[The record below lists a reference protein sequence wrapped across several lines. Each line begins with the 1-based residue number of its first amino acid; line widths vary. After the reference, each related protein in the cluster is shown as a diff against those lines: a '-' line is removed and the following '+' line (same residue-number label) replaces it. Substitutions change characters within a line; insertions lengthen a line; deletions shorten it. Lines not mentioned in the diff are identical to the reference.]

1 MIVVEIQ
8 STLRQYMEWGIKLK
22 NNLFRKTFI
31 NFIIKSIVAGVVIL
45 LGTLTLIYIT
55 SQFNFHWLYD
65 IAPSLYYL
73 LSRFANYIF
82 RGELIIL
89 LMFIVWLVYVI
100 LSLYRMIKKIFSY
113 INAIVESSNNWFTK
127 DTDYITL
134 PDELSDLEKK
144 LNYLKRESLTNE
156 KLARENEQK
165 KDELIVYLAHDI
177 KTPLTSMIGY
187 LSILNE
193 MDDMPKKQ
201 QEKYIKIALDK
212 SYRLEELINELFDVA
227 RFNSEKIILEKEKL
241 NLNLMLA
248 QIIDD
253 FYPTLSELNKKIEL
267 NNEQQ
272 IMLVADPDKLGRV
285 FNNLIKNAINYSA
298 ENSNI
303 RINVR
308 KNEYNIIVD
317 IINEGRQIPKEKLDQ
332 IFEKFYRLDSSR
344 ISKTGGSG
352 LGLAIAKDIVQLH
365 GGQIK
370 AISSEKETLFRV
382 ELPLVE

>member
-1 MIVVEIQ
+1 MVEIQ

-31 NFIIKSIVAGVVIL
+31 NFIIKLIVAGVMIL

-55 SQFNFHWLYD
+55 SQFNFRWLYD

-113 INAIVESSNNWFTK
+113 INAIVESSNNCFTK

>member
-1 MIVVEIQ
+1 MVEIQ

-100 LSLYRMIKKIFSY
+100 LNLYRMIKKIFSY

-212 SYRLEELINELFDVA
+212 SYRLEELINELIDVA

>member
-1 MIVVEIQ
+1 MVEIQ

-55 SQFNFHWLYD
+55 SQSNFHWLYD

-227 RFNSEKIILEKEKL
+227 RFNSEKIILKKEKL

>member
-1 MIVVEIQ
+1 MVEIQ

-82 RGELIIL
+82 RGELIVL

-382 ELPLVE
+382 ELPLGE

>member
-1 MIVVEIQ
+1 MVEIQ
-8 STLRQYMEWGIKLK
+8 SILRQYMEWGIKLK

-144 LNYLKRESLTNE
+144 LNYLKRESLINE

-272 IMLVADPDKLGRV
+272 IMLLADPDKLGRV

-382 ELPLVE
+382 ELPLGE

>member
-1 MIVVEIQ
+1 MVEIQ

-73 LSRFANYIF
+73 LSIFANYIF

-89 LMFIVWLVYVI
+89 LMFIVCLVYVI

>member
-1 MIVVEIQ
+1 MVEIQ

-100 LSLYRMIKKIFSY
+100 LNLYRMIKKIFSY

>member
-1 MIVVEIQ
+1 MVEIQ
-8 STLRQYMEWGIKLK
+8 STLRQYMECGIKLK

>member
-1 MIVVEIQ
+1 MVEIQ

-144 LNYLKRESLTNE
+144 LNYLKRGSLTNE

-193 MDDMPKKQ
+193 MDDMPKK
-201 QEKYIKIALDK
+201 
-212 SYRLEELINELFDVA
+212 
-227 RFNSEKIILEKEKL
+227 
-241 NLNLMLA
+241 
-248 QIIDD
+248 
-253 FYPTLSELNKKIEL
+253 
-267 NNEQQ
+267 
-272 IMLVADPDKLGRV
+272 
-285 FNNLIKNAINYSA
+285 
-298 ENSNI
+298 
-303 RINVR
+303 
-308 KNEYNIIVD
+308 
-317 IINEGRQIPKEKLDQ
+317 
-332 IFEKFYRLDSSR
+332 
-344 ISKTGGSG
+344 
-352 LGLAIAKDIVQLH
+352 
-365 GGQIK
+365 
-370 AISSEKETLFRV
+370 
-382 ELPLVE
+382 

>member
-1 MIVVEIQ
+1 MVEIQ
-8 STLRQYMEWGIKLK
+8 SILRQYMEWGIKLK

-241 NLNLMLA
+241 NLNLMIA

-272 IMLVADPDKLGRV
+272 IMLLADPDKLGRV

>member
-1 MIVVEIQ
+1 MVEIQ
-8 STLRQYMEWGIKLK
+8 SILRQYMEWGIKLK

-144 LNYLKRESLTNE
+144 LNYLKRESLINE

-272 IMLVADPDKLGRV
+272 IMLLADPDKLGRV

>member
-1 MIVVEIQ
+1 MVEIQ

-55 SQFNFHWLYD
+55 SQFYFHWLYD

-227 RFNSEKIILEKEKL
+227 RFNSEKIILEKEEL

-267 NNEQQ
+267 KNEQQ

-370 AISSEKETLFRV
+370 AISSEKETLFMV
-382 ELPLVE
+382 ELPLGE

>member
-1 MIVVEIQ
+1 MVEIQ

-144 LNYLKRESLTNE
+144 LNCLKRESLTNE

-352 LGLAIAKDIVQLH
+352 LGLAIAKDIVQLY

-382 ELPLVE
+382 ELPLGE

>member
-1 MIVVEIQ
+1 MVEIQ

-100 LSLYRMIKKIFSY
+100 LNLYRMIKKIFSY

-212 SYRLEELINELFDVA
+212 SYRLEKLINELFDVA

>member
-1 MIVVEIQ
+1 MVEIQ

-187 LSILNE
+187 LSILNV

>member
-1 MIVVEIQ
+1 MVEIQ

-227 RFNSEKIILEKEKL
+227 RFNSEKIILEKEEL

-267 NNEQQ
+267 KNEQQ

-382 ELPLVE
+382 ELPLGE

>member
-1 MIVVEIQ
+1 
-8 STLRQYMEWGIKLK
+8 MEWGIKLK

-144 LNYLKRESLTNE
+144 LNCLKRESLTNE

-352 LGLAIAKDIVQLH
+352 LGLAIAKDIVQLY

-382 ELPLVE
+382 ELPLGE

>member
-332 IFEKFYRLDSSR
+332 IFEKFNRLDSSR

-382 ELPLVE
+382 ELPLGE

>member
-1 MIVVEIQ
+1 
-8 STLRQYMEWGIKLK
+8 MEWGIKLK

-285 FNNLIKNAINYSA
+285 FNNIIKNAINYSA

-382 ELPLVE
+382 ELPLGE

>member
-1 MIVVEIQ
+1 MVEIQ

-156 KLARENEQK
+156 KLVRENEQK

-227 RFNSEKIILEKEKL
+227 RFNSEKIILEKEEL

>member
-1 MIVVEIQ
+1 
-8 STLRQYMEWGIKLK
+8 MEWGIKLK

-193 MDDMPKKQ
+193 MDDMTKKQ

-241 NLNLMLA
+241 NLNLMLD

>member
-1 MIVVEIQ
+1 
-8 STLRQYMEWGIKLK
+8 MEWGIKLK

-212 SYRLEELINELFDVA
+212 SYRLEKLINELFDVA

-344 ISKTGGSG
+344 ISKTDGSG

>member
-1 MIVVEIQ
+1 MVEIQ

-344 ISKTGGSG
+344 TSKTGGSG
-352 LGLAIAKDIVQLH
+352 LGLAIAKEIVELH
-365 GGQIK
+365 GGKIY
-370 AISSEKETLFRV
+370 AESDMKETTFCV
-382 ELPLVE
+382 TLPIIEQA

>member
-1 MIVVEIQ
+1 MVEIQ

-45 LGTLTLIYIT
+45 LGTLSLIYIT

-100 LSLYRMIKKIFSY
+100 LNLYRMIKKIFSY

>member
-1 MIVVEIQ
+1 MVEIQ

-55 SQFNFHWLYD
+55 SQFIFHWLYD

>member
-1 MIVVEIQ
+1 MVEIQ

-303 RINVR
+303 MINVR

>member
-1 MIVVEIQ
+1 MVEIQ

-100 LSLYRMIKKIFSY
+100 LNLYRMIKKIFSY

-165 KDELIVYLAHDI
+165 KNELIVYLAHDI

>member
-1 MIVVEIQ
+1 MVEIQ

-382 ELPLVE
+382 ELPLGE

>member
-1 MIVVEIQ
+1 MVEIQ

-272 IMLVADPDKLGRV
+272 IMLVADLDKLGRV

>member
-1 MIVVEIQ
+1 
-8 STLRQYMEWGIKLK
+8 MEWGIKLK

-227 RFNSEKIILEKEKL
+227 RFNSEKIILEKEEL

-382 ELPLVE
+382 ELPLGE

>member
-1 MIVVEIQ
+1 MVEIQ

-82 RGELIIL
+82 RGELSIL

>member
-1 MIVVEIQ
+1 
-8 STLRQYMEWGIKLK
+8 MEWGIKLK

-352 LGLAIAKDIVQLH
+352 LGLVIAKDIVQLH

>member
-1 MIVVEIQ
+1 MVEIQ

-303 RINVR
+303 RINAR

-370 AISSEKETLFRV
+370 AISSENETLFRV

>member
-1 MIVVEIQ
+1 MVEIQ

-317 IINEGRQIPKEKLDQ
+317 IINEGRQIPKEKHDQ

>member
-1 MIVVEIQ
+1 MVEIQ

-187 LSILNE
+187 LSIMNE

-317 IINEGRQIPKEKLDQ
+317 IINEGRQIPKEKLDH

>member
-1 MIVVEIQ
+1 
-8 STLRQYMEWGIKLK
+8 MEWGIKLK

-100 LSLYRMIKKIFSY
+100 LNLYRMIKKIFSY

-187 LSILNE
+187 LSILKE

-382 ELPLVE
+382 ELPLGE

>member
-1 MIVVEIQ
+1 M
-8 STLRQYMEWGIKLK
+8 
-22 NNLFRKTFI
+22 
-31 NFIIKSIVAGVVIL
+31 
-45 LGTLTLIYIT
+45 
-55 SQFNFHWLYD
+55 
-65 IAPSLYYL
+65 
-73 LSRFANYIF
+73 
-82 RGELIIL
+82 
-89 LMFIVWLVYVI
+89 
-100 LSLYRMIKKIFSY
+100 
-113 INAIVESSNNWFTK
+113 
-127 DTDYITL
+127 
-134 PDELSDLEKK
+134 
-144 LNYLKRESLTNE
+144 
-156 KLARENEQK
+156 
-165 KDELIVYLAHDI
+165 
-177 KTPLTSMIGY
+177 
-187 LSILNE
+187 
-193 MDDMPKKQ
+193 
-201 QEKYIKIALDK
+201 LD
-212 SYRLEELINELFDVA
+212 
-227 RFNSEKIILEKEKL
+227 
-241 NLNLMLA
+241 

>member
-1 MIVVEIQ
+1 
-8 STLRQYMEWGIKLK
+8 MEWGIKLK

-144 LNYLKRESLTNE
+144 LNYLKRESLINE

-272 IMLVADPDKLGRV
+272 IMLLADPDKLGRV

-382 ELPLVE
+382 ELPLGE